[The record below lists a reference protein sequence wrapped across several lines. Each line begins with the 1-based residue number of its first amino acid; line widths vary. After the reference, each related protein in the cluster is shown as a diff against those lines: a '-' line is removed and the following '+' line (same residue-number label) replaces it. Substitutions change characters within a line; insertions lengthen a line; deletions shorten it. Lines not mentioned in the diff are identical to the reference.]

1 MHLLALLVVMLFV
14 WYAFMKLGIRVNAR
28 CLLLQKDLSNLSFQ
42 IAPRQDESSDDEDE
56 EDDEGSKEG
65 SQDSSVT
72 LRRDDYANDD
82 DDYIL

>member
-1 MHLLALLVVMLFV
+1 M
-14 WYAFMKLGIRVNAR
+14 
-28 CLLLQKDLSNLSFQ
+28 DLSNFSFQ

-56 EDDEGSKEG
+56 EDEEGNKEG
-65 SQDSSVT
+65 NLDSSVT